1 MDVNCG
7 PEMSA
12 ARSKMDGAAERNK
25 HGNCRRSLPHTKCG
39 VRFGVWEREG
49 CFVVGEVFPLNEIRF
64 LPAVNKQC
72 Q

>member
-25 HGNCRRSLPHTKCG
+25 HGNSTATHG
-39 VRFGVWEREG
+39 VRFGVGEREG

-64 LPAVNKQC
+64 LLAVNKHSQ
-72 Q
+72 